1 MPEIALIK
9 GILYDPTKVKGDHVL
24 APPYDVISEEER
36 ARLEKLDPH
45 NSVRLELPRGDGDQK
60 YDEAAKLL
68 SAWLEAG
75 VLKRDARPALYR
87 YDQTFTV
94 AELGGRRF
102 VRRGLIC
109 AVRLAGYDEHI
120 VLPHERTLRGPKE
133 DRLKLMRTTRAHFSH
148 IFGLYRDPSMSTD
161 RAFGHVDAR
170 PADFEGHTADGT
182 LHRVWRVTD
191 RETIGTVAKALMPL
205 PVYIA
210 DGHHRYET
218 MLALRDEMR
227 ALGAGSRAS
236 TEFATFFLMNMADPG
251 LIVLPTHRLVHS
263 LPSFDLAALLEKLRG
278 NFSVTSLE
286 NGATDAAALKLA
298 LHQRAGSRPVFGMV
312 VPGQKDAWIVRLE
325 SDPYLDVHRSLSN
338 LDVTNLHG
346 VILERF
352 LGIDRE
358 AQEKQTHIAYI
369 KDTADALARVQKGE
383 AQVGFIM
390 NPTRVDQVL
399 DVADHGQTMPQKST
413 FFFPKIATGLV
424 ITPISPDED
433 LDRAY

>member
-1 MPEIALIK
+1 MAEIALIK
-9 GILYDPTKVKGDHVL
+9 GILYDPSKVKGDDVL

-36 ARLEKLDPH
+36 ARLEALDPH
-45 NSVRLELPRGDGDQK
+45 NSVRLELPRGEGDQK
-60 YDEAAKLL
+60 YDEAARLL
-68 SAWLEAG
+68 SKWLEDG
-75 VLKRDARPALYR
+75 VLKRDTRPGIYR

-109 AVRLAGYDEHI
+109 ALRLAAYDEHV

-148 IFGLYRDPSMSTD
+148 IFGLYRDPSMATD

-170 PADFEGHTADGT
+170 PPDFEGRTGDGT
-182 LHRVWRVTD
+182 LHRLWRVND
-191 RETIGTVAKALMPL
+191 RETIAQVARTLAPL

-227 ALGAGSRAS
+227 ALGAGSRSA

-263 LPSFDLAALLEKLRG
+263 LPAFDLAALLDKVRG
-278 NFSVTSLE
+278 HFSVSTVAG
-286 NGATDAAALKLA
+286 GAGDAAALKLA
-298 LHQRAGSRPVFGMV
+298 VHERAETRPTFGMV
-312 VPGQKDAWIVRLE
+312 VPGEKDAWVLRLE
-325 SDPYLDVHRSLSN
+325 SDPYLPVHKSLAN

-346 VILERF
+346 LIIEQY

-358 AQEKQTHIAYI
+358 AQEKQTHLTYV
-369 KDTADALARVQKGE
+369 KDTADALARVARGE

-413 FFFPKIATGLV
+413 FFYPKIATGLV
-424 ITPISPDED
+424 INPISPDED